1 MDPAG
6 IRTRDLSIVRRTGCQ
21 LCHRGSVLTDSFI
34 KWEKVCA
41 DFMLPKNLFK
51 QLRALLFSQEL
62 VIPPGLPGTTGVTWG
77 NNLYCLEIPTAVIVF
92 GWRYCRRNFGLETW
106 LNGQRHWNQKDTV
119 KTRQIWTRA
128 RWRENPYKDRMHIKT
143 NITGLQ
149 QEGSIW
155 RTARHQTYE
164 QQSSTRQHK
173 WYSKKECPQHVK
185 KDRGVDAAHGS
196 CPQRPIIEIVICEIY
211 VCNVDWNIDHRRW
224 S

>member
-1 MDPAG
+1 M
-6 IRTRDLSIVRRTGCQ
+6 
-21 LCHRGSVLTDSFI
+21 
-34 KWEKVCA
+34 
-41 DFMLPKNLFK
+41 
-51 QLRALLFSQEL
+51 
-62 VIPPGLPGTTGVTWG
+62 VTWFGRTNIPEQQQKIRPLIIKKTPSQDRATWSKWKIICGQQPQPEVEGDTRYRSG
-77 NNLYCLEIPTAVIVF
+77 NSSRK
-92 GWRYCRRNFGLETW
+92 WFGLETW